1 MKILKAFF
9 VPNNKGKRCSFPKT
23 ERNVVRLVCNHLG
36 KNFGQ
41 HDSGFGRLDC
51 KPSGGT
57 VKRNPMLVTPGATVL
72 VSAVKKVWACLDYNF

>member
-1 MKILKAFF
+1 MFITKALFVSNDTMKILKAFF

-41 HDSGFGRLDC
+41 HDSGFGRDD
-51 KPSGGT
+51 S
-57 VKRNPMLVTPGATVL
+57 RAT
-72 VSAVKKVWACLDYNF
+72 